1 MRGEEIRGIAAIVS
15 ACTIWGLSGLYFG
28 RIDTVPALE
37 ILAHR
42 VVWSVLFFMALFA
55 MQGRLGELAR
65 LLGPSGPRGRIAL
78 GTLMISVN
86 WFGYV
91 WAVKNGHAT
100 EASLGYYIFPL
111 VAVVLG
117 YLAFGERFSRPQM
130 LAIALALSAVT
141 VLTIWLGQ
149 PPWISLLLAG
159 TFGFYGMIKK
169 GLAAGPVI
177 SVGAETVL
185 LAPLAVGYLLWL
197 HIAGTGA
204 FHQGAGQVGYL
215 MLSAIFTGMP
225 LVLFSYASRRL
236 RYATLGLV
244 QYLNPTLQFCVA
256 MLYFAEPFGPAHA
269 VAFPLI
275 WAGVALY
282 CYDLWRQDR
291 ALRAARA
298 APPATDP
305 VR

>member
-1 MRGEEIRGIAAIVS
+1 MRGEGLRGIAAIVS

-28 RIDTVPALE
+28 RIDNVPALE

-42 VVWSVLFFMALFA
+42 VVWSVVFFLILFA
-55 MQGRLGELAR
+55 AQGRLGELAR
-65 LLGPSGPRGRIAL
+65 LLGPTGPRGRIAL
-78 GTLMISVN
+78 ATLMISVN

-111 VAVVLG
+111 IAVALG
-117 YLAFGERFSRPQM
+117 YLAFGERFSRLQM
-130 LAIALALSAVT
+130 VAIALAVSAVT
-141 VLTIWLGQ
+141 VLTVWLGQ

-159 TFGFYGMIKK
+159 TFGLYGMIKK
-169 GLAAGPVI
+169 GMSAGPVI
-177 SVGAETVL
+177 SVGAETIL
-185 LAPLAVGYLLWL
+185 LAPLAVVYLAWL
-197 HIAGTGA
+197 HLAGTGA
-204 FHQGAGQVGYL
+204 IRQGAAEVGYL
-215 MLSAIFTGMP
+215 ALSAIFTGMP

-244 QYLNPTLQFCVA
+244 QYMNPTLQFTVA

-291 ALRAARA
+291 ALRAERA
-298 APPATDP
+298 APRAADPA
-305 VR
+305 R